1 MAGTGVGGMGMGME
15 LVIAAIEEGGI
26 AWIWFTVMLV
36 AIYVALLVTI
46 AR

>member
-1 MAGTGVGGMGMGME
+1 ME

-26 AWIWFTVMLV
+26 AWIWFSVMV
-36 AIYVALLVTI
+36 IAIYVALLFTV

>member
-1 MAGTGVGGMGMGME
+1 VAGTGVGGMGME